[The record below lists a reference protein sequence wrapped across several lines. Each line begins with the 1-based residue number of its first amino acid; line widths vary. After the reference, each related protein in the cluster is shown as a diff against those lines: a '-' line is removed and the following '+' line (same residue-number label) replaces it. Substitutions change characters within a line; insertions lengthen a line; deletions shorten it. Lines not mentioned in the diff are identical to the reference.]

1 MSNDTEK
8 GGDKLEVYSS
18 TGNIFYGWNV
28 RNSWKREDQAWQE
41 MERGTS
47 NSSYRFPELGQSVY
61 LDDSTKVLNQPVIC
75 RNLFWSNDGT
85 SFVTVHDDYGI
96 RQYLVP
102 EYQQHAGVDSKLLP
116 FTRYFKN
123 QSIVASQVHPK
134 YSLYNDSANFNMIL
148 LASRGVP
155 LQLYPLSVDADTKV
169 ARPLQSFDVTDINND
184 SFQVPYAI
192 DFLDDQNF
200 FVGSVR
206 NRVSLYDIT
215 RKEPVWT
222 IQSTK
227 KDCGNSIHKAIVSC
241 FDQQGNQAYSEDQHR
256 MFGTYKSELYRID
269 TRTTCSQFVYRSPA
283 AGNGFIQIL
292 KSANGHYLYILKR
305 NCDIIE
311 ILDTRHSCRKVN
323 ELKLPFRI
331 TSQKFEACLTP
342 SGGLS
347 VGTDHG
353 SVINWNSDLVEFG
366 GISRNANPACQN
378 PEVKKISPDCEYALP
393 YINSKI
399 NIIKQSPAESDIYAI
414 SYSPDKF
421 LDEPT
426 DLARSGIAVARHFIA

>member
-241 FDQQGNQAYSEDQHR
+241 FDQQGNQEYSEDQHR

-331 TSQKFEACLTP
+331 TSQKFEACVTP
-342 SGGLS
+342 AGGLS